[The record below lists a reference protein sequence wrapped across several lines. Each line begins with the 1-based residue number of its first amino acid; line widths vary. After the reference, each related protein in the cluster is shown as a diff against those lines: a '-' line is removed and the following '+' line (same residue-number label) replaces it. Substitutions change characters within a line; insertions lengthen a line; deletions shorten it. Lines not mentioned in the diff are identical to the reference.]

1 MNAPR
6 PTPAAADQREVSRLR
21 ILEEIRAADR
31 IARIDIASATGLSPA
46 TVTAITAD
54 MLEEGLIEEISQEAG
69 TGGAKAKRGR
79 PRVLLK
85 LRGEAHRIAGLK
97 VSQKSI
103 AVLLVD
109 FSGTEIA
116 LHEHDLRNARMSGE
130 ELADEIKTAVAAT
143 CAKAGIEMRTLSGI
157 AIGLPGQIDAAKG
170 FVHWSSSLTERNV
183 QFGDILA
190 RKLSSPVFIDNDA
203 NLVAIAEQLFG
214 DGQGYRNFLVVTI
227 EHGVGMGI
235 VLDGKLYRGARG
247 CGAEFGHTK
256 VQNGGALCQCGQRG
270 CLEAYVGDYALLR
283 EANIQTMGERP
294 NNVGDVLAAAREGD
308 RLAQS
313 VLDRAGQMF
322 AMGLS
327 NLINIFDPQL
337 IVLSGA
343 QIAFDHLYEERVLD
357 SVKRSVVEI
366 DAPLPEIKVHHWGDL
381 MWAKGAAAYGIEQ
394 VSARAAREVTN
405 AIT

>member
-69 TGGAKAKRGR
+69 AGGAKAKRGR

-130 ELADEIKTAVAAT
+130 ELADQIKTAVAAT

-183 QFGDILA
+183 HFGDILA
-190 RKLSSPVFIDNDA
+190 RKLSSPAFIDNDA

-214 DGQGYRNFLVVTI
+214 DGQGYRDFLVVTI

-256 VQNGGALCQCGQRG
+256 VQSGGALCQCGQRG

-283 EANIQTMGERP
+283 EANIQTIGERP